1 MDSNQLYEYLENL
14 AEQLGISIRY
24 EDLSAHEPKTT
35 SGLCKVK
42 GRLYYIMDRSK
53 PLPEKIS
60 LLKECLRQ
68 TNLEGV
74 YLLPAVRQLLQE
86 GRSNGTDP

>member
-1 MDSNQLYEYLENL
+1 MNSDQLYEHLENL

-24 EDLSAHEPKTT
+24 EDLSGHEAKAT

-53 PLPEKIS
+53 PLPEKIR

-86 GRSNGTDP
+86 GQSNGVEG